1 MRKCNLKIKKFL
13 AILGIATLTSLSV
26 TPTSIL
32 AATPTVTDTTLTLSN
47 YFTKLTP
54 RVNSLYGMPATSS
67 VNATTVFGTKHAI
80 SDVTF
85 NVTVSRGSAPFYLTV
100 VSPNGQKIAKLI
112 GASGVV
118 KFPEFINNNKANGI
132 WYITVQTTGTVSTVS
147 TSMRVDYKYK

>member
-1 MRKCNLKIKKFL
+1 MRKYNLKIKKFL

-85 NVTVSRGSAPFYLTV
+85 NVTVSRGSDPFYLTV
-100 VSPNGQKIAKLI
+100 KSPSGLEFSKLI
-112 GASGVV
+112 STSGVV
-118 KFPEFINNNKANGI
+118 KFPEFINSNKANGI

>member
-26 TPTSIL
+26 TPASIFAGTS
-32 AATPTVTDTTLTLSN
+32 TVTDTTLTLSN

-54 RVNSLYGMPATSS
+54 RVNSLSGLPATSS
-67 VNATTVFGTKHAI
+67 VNATTVFGKEHAI

-85 NVTVSRGSAPFYLTV
+85 NVTVSRGSAPFYLIVT
-100 VSPNGQKIAKLI
+100 SPQGYRASKLI
-112 GASGVV
+112 GTSGVV
-118 KFPEFINNNKANGI
+118 KFPEFINSNKANGI

>member
-85 NVTVSRGSAPFYLTV
+85 NVTVSRGSAPFYLIV
-100 VSPNGQKIAKLI
+100 KSPSGHEVSKLI
-112 GASGVV
+112 GTSGVV
-118 KFPEFINNNKANGI
+118 KFPEFINLEAKGT
-132 WYITVQTTGTVSTVS
+132 WSVTVQTTGTVSTVS